1 MKKIDMGYFLKI
13 LGLRLMLLAAILI
26 APICI
31 LLWELPQMD
40 SLIATFLTFEFLY
53 IFFWH
58 PNKILDSNLT
68 KHSSLHEQDLKEQG
82 FVIDYY
88 FSADNGV
95 FFLDAVNGKFA
106 VVFKY
111 NPKELQF
118 IDGATLDD
126 ICTHNGEQINNGTR
140 LVSCRFTINGQK
152 QKIDTLRVTGGRQIH
167 MKDLTVLE
175 AISKADML
183 CERLTEIKSKA
194 TLQKG

>member
-1 MKKIDMGYFLKI
+1 MKKIDMGYFIKI

-53 IFFWH
+53 IFFWL

-82 FVIDYY
+82 FVIDYC

>member
-26 APICI
+26 APVCI
-31 LLWELPQMD
+31 LLWELPQID

-53 IFFWH
+53 IFFWL

-82 FVIDYY
+82 FVIDYC

>member
-26 APICI
+26 APVCI
-31 LLWELPQMD
+31 LLWELPQMQ
-40 SLIATFLTFEFLY
+40 SLIGTFLTFEFLY
-53 IFFWH
+53 IFFWL
-58 PNKILDSNLT
+58 PNKILDSNLA
-68 KHSSLHEQDLKEQG
+68 KHSSLHEQALKEQG
-82 FVIDYY
+82 LVIDYC
-88 FSADNGV
+88 FSANNGV
-95 FFLDAVNGKFA
+95 FFLDADNGKFA

-118 IDGATLDD
+118 IDGAILDD

-152 QKIDTLRVTGGRQIH
+152 QKIDTLRLTGGRQIH

-194 TLQKG
+194 TLPKG

>member
-1 MKKIDMGYFLKI
+1 MEKIDMGYFIKI

-26 APICI
+26 APVCI

-53 IFFWH
+53 IFFWL

-68 KHSSLHEQDLKEQG
+68 KHSSLHEQALKEQG
-82 FVIDYY
+82 FVIDYC

>member
-26 APICI
+26 APVCI

-53 IFFWH
+53 IFFWL

-82 FVIDYY
+82 FVIDYC

-118 IDGATLDD
+118 INGATLDD

>member
-1 MKKIDMGYFLKI
+1 MKKIDMGYFIKI
-13 LGLRLMLLAAILI
+13 LGLRLILLAAVLI

-31 LLWELPQMD
+31 FLWELPQVH
-40 SLIATFLTFEFLY
+40 SLIGTFLTFEFLY
-53 IFFWH
+53 IFFWF

-68 KHSSLHEQDLKEQG
+68 KHSSLHEQALKEQG
-82 FVIDYY
+82 IVIDYY
-88 FSADNGV
+88 FSASNGV
-95 FFLDAVNGKFA
+95 FFLDAVNGRFA

-140 LVSCRFTINGQK
+140 LVSCRFTINGRK

-194 TLQKG
+194 TLPKG

>member
-1 MKKIDMGYFLKI
+1 MKKIDMGYFIKI
-13 LGLRLMLLAAILI
+13 LGLKLILLAAVLI
-26 APICI
+26 APVYI
-31 LLWELPQMD
+31 LLWELPQMQ
-40 SLIATFLTFEFLY
+40 SLIGTFLTFEFLY
-53 IFFWH
+53 IFFWL

-82 FVIDYY
+82 FVIDYC

-152 QKIDTLRVTGGRQIH
+152 QKIDTLRLTGGRQIH

-194 TLQKG
+194 TLPKG

>member
-26 APICI
+26 APVCI

-53 IFFWH
+53 IFFWL

-82 FVIDYY
+82 FVIDYC

>member
-26 APICI
+26 APVCI

-40 SLIATFLTFEFLY
+40 YLIATFLTFEFLY
-53 IFFWH
+53 IFFWL

-82 FVIDYY
+82 FVIDYC

>member
-1 MKKIDMGYFLKI
+1 MKKIDMGYFIKI
-13 LGLRLMLLAAILI
+13 LGLRLILLAAVLI

-31 LLWELPQMD
+31 FLWELPQVH
-40 SLIATFLTFEFLY
+40 SLIGTFLTFEFLY
-53 IFFWH
+53 IFFWF
-58 PNKILDSNLT
+58 PNKILDSNLA
-68 KHSSLHEQDLKEQG
+68 KHSSLHEQALKEQG
-82 FVIDYY
+82 IVIDYC
-88 FSADNGV
+88 FSANNGV
-95 FFLDAVNGKFA
+95 FFLDAVNCRFA

-140 LVSCRFTINGQK
+140 LVSCRFTINGRK

-194 TLQKG
+194 TLPKG

>member
-1 MKKIDMGYFLKI
+1 MKKIDMGYFIKI
-13 LGLRLMLLAAILI
+13 LGLRLILLAAVLI

-31 LLWELPQMD
+31 FLWELPQVH
-40 SLIATFLTFEFLY
+40 SLIGTFLTFEILY
-53 IFFWH
+53 IFFWF

-68 KHSSLHEQDLKEQG
+68 KHSSLHEQALKEQG
-82 FVIDYY
+82 IVIDYC
-88 FSADNGV
+88 FSANNGV
-95 FFLDAVNGKFA
+95 FFLDAVNCRFA

-140 LVSCRFTINGQK
+140 LVSCRFTINGRK

-194 TLQKG
+194 TLPKG

>member
-1 MKKIDMGYFLKI
+1 MKKIDMGYFIKI

-26 APICI
+26 APVCI

-53 IFFWH
+53 IFFWL

>member
-1 MKKIDMGYFLKI
+1 MKKIDMGYFIKI
-13 LGLRLMLLAAILI
+13 LGLRLILLAAVLI

-31 LLWELPQMD
+31 FLWELPQMH
-40 SLIATFLTFEFLY
+40 SLIGTFLTFEFLY
-53 IFFWH
+53 IFFWF
-58 PNKILDSNLT
+58 PNKILDSNLA
-68 KHSSLHEQDLKEQG
+68 KHSSLHEQALKEQG
-82 FVIDYY
+82 IVIDYC
-88 FSADNGV
+88 FSANNGV
-95 FFLDAVNGKFA
+95 FFLDAVNCRFA

-140 LVSCRFTINGQK
+140 LVSCRFTINGRK

-194 TLQKG
+194 TLPKG

>member
-26 APICI
+26 APVCI

-40 SLIATFLTFEFLY
+40 TLIATFLTFEFLY
-53 IFFWH
+53 IFFWL

-82 FVIDYY
+82 FVIDYC

>member
-1 MKKIDMGYFLKI
+1 MKKIDMGYFIKI

-26 APICI
+26 APVCI

-40 SLIATFLTFEFLY
+40 YLIATFLTFEFLY
-53 IFFWH
+53 IFFWL

-82 FVIDYY
+82 FVIDYC

-194 TLQKG
+194 TLQKR

>member
-1 MKKIDMGYFLKI
+1 MKKIDMGYFIKI

-26 APICI
+26 APVCI

-53 IFFWH
+53 IFFWL

-82 FVIDYY
+82 FVIDYC

-106 VVFKY
+106 VVLKY

>member
-1 MKKIDMGYFLKI
+1 MKKIDMGYFIKI

-26 APICI
+26 APVCI

-53 IFFWH
+53 IFFWL

-82 FVIDYY
+82 FVIDYC

>member
-1 MKKIDMGYFLKI
+1 MEKIDMGYFIKI

-26 APICI
+26 APVCI

-53 IFFWH
+53 IFFWL

-68 KHSSLHEQDLKEQG
+68 KHSSLHEQALKEQG
-82 FVIDYY
+82 FVIDYC

-152 QKIDTLRVTGGRQIH
+152 QKIDILRVTGGRQIH

>member
-1 MKKIDMGYFLKI
+1 MKKIDMGYFIKI
-13 LGLRLMLLAAILI
+13 LGLRLILLAAVLI

-31 LLWELPQMD
+31 FLWELPQMH
-40 SLIATFLTFEFLY
+40 SLIGTFLTFEFLY
-53 IFFWH
+53 IFFWF
-58 PNKILDSNLT
+58 PNKILDSNLA
-68 KHSSLHEQDLKEQG
+68 KHSGLHEQALKEQG
-82 FVIDYY
+82 LVINYC
-88 FSADNGV
+88 FSANNGV
-95 FFLDAVNGKFA
+95 FFLDAANGRFA

-126 ICTHNGEQINNGTR
+126 ICTYNGEQINNGTR
-140 LVSCRFTINGQK
+140 LVSCRFTINGRK

-194 TLQKG
+194 TLPKG

>member
-1 MKKIDMGYFLKI
+1 MKKIDMGYFIKI
-13 LGLRLMLLAAILI
+13 LGLRLILLAAVLI

-31 LLWELPQMD
+31 FLWELPQVH
-40 SLIATFLTFEFLY
+40 SLIGTFLTFEFLY
-53 IFFWH
+53 IFFWF
-58 PNKILDSNLT
+58 PNKILDSNLA
-68 KHSSLHEQDLKEQG
+68 KHSSLHEQALKEQG
-82 FVIDYY
+82 IVIDYC
-88 FSADNGV
+88 FSANNGV
-95 FFLDAVNGKFA
+95 FFLDAVNGRFA

-140 LVSCRFTINGQK
+140 LVSCRFTINGRK

-194 TLQKG
+194 TLPKG

>member
-1 MKKIDMGYFLKI
+1 MKKIDMGYFIKI

-26 APICI
+26 APVCI

-53 IFFWH
+53 IFFWL

-68 KHSSLHEQDLKEQG
+68 KHSSLHEQALKEQG
-82 FVIDYY
+82 FVIDYC

>member
-1 MKKIDMGYFLKI
+1 MKKIDMGYFMKI
-13 LGLRLMLLAAILI
+13 LGLRLILLAAVFI
-26 APICI
+26 APVCI
-31 LLWELPQMD
+31 LLWELPEVH
-40 SLIATFLTFEFLY
+40 SLIGTFLTFEFLY
-53 IFFWH
+53 IFFWF
-58 PNKILDSNLT
+58 PNKILDSNLA
-68 KHSSLHEQDLKEQG
+68 KHSSLHEQALKEQG
-82 FVIDYY
+82 IVIDYC
-88 FSADNGV
+88 FSANNGV
-95 FFLDAVNGKFA
+95 FFLDAVNGRFA

-140 LVSCRFTINGQK
+140 LVSCRFTINGRK

-183 CERLTEIKSKA
+183 CERLTEIKCKA
-194 TLQKG
+194 TLPKG

>member
-1 MKKIDMGYFLKI
+1 MKKIDMGYFIKI

-26 APICI
+26 APVCI
-31 LLWELPQMD
+31 LLWELPQKD

-53 IFFWH
+53 IFFWL

-82 FVIDYY
+82 FVIDYC

>member
-1 MKKIDMGYFLKI
+1 MKKIDMGYFIKI
-13 LGLRLMLLAAILI
+13 LGLRLILLAAVFI
-26 APICI
+26 APVCI
-31 LLWELPQMD
+31 LLWELPQMH
-40 SLIATFLTFEFLY
+40 SLIGTFLTFEFLY
-53 IFFWH
+53 VFFWL
-58 PNKILDSNLT
+58 PNKILDSNLA
-68 KHSSLHEQDLKEQG
+68 KHSSLHEQALKERG
-82 FVIDYY
+82 FVIDYC
-88 FSADNGV
+88 FSANNGV

-118 IDGATLDD
+118 IDGAALDD
-126 ICTHNGEQINNGTR
+126 ICTQNGERINNGTR
-140 LVSCRFTINGQK
+140 LVSCRFTINGQN

-194 TLQKG
+194 TLPKG

>member
-1 MKKIDMGYFLKI
+1 MKKIDMGYFIKI

-26 APICI
+26 APVCI

-53 IFFWH
+53 IFFWL

-183 CERLTEIKSKA
+183 CERLTEIKSK
-194 TLQKG
+194 

>member
-1 MKKIDMGYFLKI
+1 MKKIDMGYFIKI

-26 APICI
+26 APVCM
-31 LLWELPQMD
+31 LLWELPQMH
-40 SLIATFLTFEFLY
+40 SLIGTFLTFEFLY
-53 IFFWH
+53 IFFWL

-68 KHSSLHEQDLKEQG
+68 KHSSLHEQALKEQG
-82 FVIDYY
+82 LIIDYC
-88 FSADNGV
+88 FSANNGV

-118 IDGATLDD
+118 IDGATLDA
-126 ICTHNGEQINNGTR
+126 ISTYNGEQINNGTR

-194 TLQKG
+194 TLPNG

>member
-26 APICI
+26 APVCI

-53 IFFWH
+53 IFFWL

-68 KHSSLHEQDLKEQG
+68 KHSSLHEQALKEQG
-82 FVIDYY
+82 FVIDYC

>member
-26 APICI
+26 APVCI

-40 SLIATFLTFEFLY
+40 SLIATFLMFEFLY
-53 IFFWH
+53 IFFWL

-82 FVIDYY
+82 FVIDYC

>member
-1 MKKIDMGYFLKI
+1 MKKIDMGYFIKI
-13 LGLRLMLLAAILI
+13 LGLRLILLAAVLI

-31 LLWELPQMD
+31 FLWELPQVH
-40 SLIATFLTFEFLY
+40 SLIGTFLTFEFLY
-53 IFFWH
+53 IFFWF

-68 KHSSLHEQDLKEQG
+68 KHSSLHEQALKEQG
-82 FVIDYY
+82 IVIDYC
-88 FSADNGV
+88 FSANNGV
-95 FFLDAVNGKFA
+95 FFLDAVNCRFA

-140 LVSCRFTINGQK
+140 LVSCRFTINGRK

-194 TLQKG
+194 TLPKG